1 MNKTYTTWELTGH
14 ITPEELQWIIDTGA
28 KISVNME
35 TQELTRTRTS
45 VSLYCTNRVIEI
57 VTDNSEVSTLLRL
70 KYLDRLYWVS
80 CGLTT
85 TDNICTLEVV
95 SIA

>member
-1 MNKTYTTWELTGH
+1 MNKTYTTWGLTGH
-14 ITPEELQWIIDTGA
+14 ITPEELQWISDTGA

-45 VSLYCTNRVIEI
+45 VSLHYWYRVIEI

-70 KYLDRLYWVS
+70 KYLDRLHWVS
-80 CGLTT
+80 CGLNTT
-85 TDNICTLEVV
+85 TDICTLEVV